1 MLQTCGR
8 RWQQSAKGQTFSAR
22 TSRYAAVFAK
32 CRSAKNPAGGTS
44 VWTCATNGN
53 RGHQNSILRICDG
66 QNDYSASGQDRF
78 SGDGCRCGATGSRL
92 NAPLAAAEILGKLC
106 THAADNEKNQISGS
120 YYAQQARDN
129 KHGSFFEGCG
139 FPAPP
144 AAWEPVGRVTFLR
157 NGIPQSDFSGNGQ
170 PVHPKPIVFPRFHCD
185 LGQICCTPRNPRRR
199 RAERGAR
206 SAPRAAP
213 VQRKSEFGLAWGES
227 GGTAPR
233 GARRAERA
241 ARGAGVGYYPARM

>member
-1 MLQTCGR
+1 MSEVSRNYCRGAIGNHWEPLGTIGNHWEPLGCRGARNYCRGARNYCRGTPDDYANTQTSFGR
-8 RWQQSAKGQTFSAR
+8 VPAGTRAGCFPSVSAKCKSAE
-22 TSRYAAVFAK
+22 
-32 CRSAKNPAGGTS
+32 NPAGGTS
-44 VWTCATNGN
+44 VWTCAAKETW
-53 RGHQNSILRICDG
+53 GHQNSILRICDG

-144 AAWEPVGRVTFLR
+144 RRGNP
-157 NGIPQSDFSGNGQ
+157 SD
-170 PVHPKPIVFPRFHCD
+170 
-185 LGQICCTPRNPRRR
+185 
-199 RAERGAR
+199 A
-206 SAPRAAP
+206 
-213 VQRKSEFGLAWGES
+213 
-227 GGTAPR
+227 
-233 GARRAERA
+233 
-241 ARGAGVGYYPARM
+241 

>member
-92 NAPLAAAEILGKLC
+92 NAPLAAAKILGKLC
-106 THAADNEKNQISGS
+106 THTADNEKNQISGS

-129 KHGSFFEGCG
+129 KHGSFSEGCG
-139 FPAPP
+139 FPAPRGVGTRRKRNFSAQRNP
-144 AAWEPVGRVTFLR
+144 AKRLFWKRATCPLATHR
-157 NGIPQSDFSGNGQ
+157 
-170 PVHPKPIVFPRFHCD
+170 FPRV
-185 LGQICCTPRNPRRR
+185 LL
-199 RAERGAR
+199 R
-206 SAPRAAP
+206 S
-213 VQRKSEFGLAWGES
+213 
-227 GGTAPR
+227 GTNLLQT
-233 GARRAERA
+233 
-241 ARGAGVGYYPARM
+241 